1 MFATNALKIWN
12 ILCWK
17 FHDEKKKIDVK
28 KVSFVFYPS
37 RTVVDGGMEIK
48 GSERESKHLNP
59 IWIIKD
65 SHSIPHYH
73 DYMQIGRTNL

>member
-1 MFATNALKIWN
+1 MHVEIIFKIYRIYKGLRVWR
-12 ILCWK
+12 C
-17 FHDEKKKIDVK
+17 
-28 KVSFVFYPS
+28 
-37 RTVVDGGMEIK
+37 TVVDGGMEIK
-48 GSERESKHLNP
+48 GSECESKHLNP

>member
-1 MFATNALKIWN
+1 MFLQTPFYLIC
-12 ILCWK
+12 IC
-17 FHDEKKKIDVK
+17 KKGHQA
-28 KVSFVFYPS
+28 
-37 RTVVDGGMEIK
+37 TVVDGGMEIK

>member
-1 MFATNALKIWN
+1 MKTKYYSRWHTASQ
-12 ILCWK
+12 
-17 FHDEKKKIDVK
+17 
-28 KVSFVFYPS
+28 SFNLGDSLDTTLFGIPKL
-37 RTVVDGGMEIK
+37 RNTVVDGGMEIK